1 MRCPK
6 CGYVAPPKGLRSG
19 QQNKYYWSVIV
30 AMMAEHCGYE
40 PEEMHEVLAM
50 RFLRIEDDPILGT
63 PRRQRTPKTN
73 TAEFTEYIEQCRRLG
88 AQLGLYI
95 PDPWEWVGE

>member
-6 CGYVAPPKGLRSG
+6 CGYIAPPKATRSS
-19 QQNKYYWSVIV
+19 QQNRYYFGVVVKMI
-30 AMMAEHCGYE
+30 AEFCGYE
-40 PEEMHEVLAM
+40 PDEMHETLAM
-50 RFLRIEDDPILGT
+50 KFLRIEDDPILGT

-95 PDPWEWVGE
+95 PDPGEPA